1 MEKMKI
7 SITAPSM
14 PKNIPGVGYKK
25 LRDRRIIEK
34 KKKTIRNNE

>member
-14 PKNIPGVGYKK
+14 PKNISGIEYKR
-25 LRDRRIIEK
+25 LI
-34 KKKTIRNNE
+34 NNEITNCKLKKAMNE

>member
-14 PKNIPGVGYKK
+14 PQNILGIGYKK
-25 LRDRRIIEK
+25 LRDRGIIVLNL
-34 KKKTIRNNE
+34 KTIRNNE